1 MKIKELYK
9 RMIEAEQKSDEAEA
23 AWNEDL
29 ENEELEAEFD
39 KTYQEYFDA
48 TEELVK
54 EIMNLIGVD
63 KATARAIIHS
73 KRKEFEA
80 LIKRIA

>member
-39 KTYQEYFDA
+39 KTYQECFKA

-63 KATARAIIHS
+63 RATASAKSLKHS
-73 KRKEFEA
+73 SRGLHKEE
-80 LIKRIA
+80 